1 MPEPA
6 HPIHSSRRRLRLRIP
21 ARRWDHTWF
30 DAAAAALAAQPGVEG
45 VRLDAARAV
54 LTLRFATSAYAARTD
69 YEPLL
74 AAAGISVTRPA
85 RARSHANAPQA
96 CGCAV
101 SALRADRRTIALW
114 IFLLLLARGL
124 LRSGWLAPGLALL
137 WLLWESFPAL
147 RHRLLRADSAP
158 PG

>member
-1 MPEPA
+1 MPETA
-6 HPIHSSRRRLRLRIP
+6 HPIHSSRHRLRLRIP
-21 ARRWDHTWF
+21 ARRWDHKWF
-30 DAAAAALAAQPGVEG
+30 DAAAAALAAQPGVAE

-54 LTLRFATSAYAARTD
+54 LTLRFAATAYAARTD
-69 YEPLL
+69 YEQLL
-74 AAAGISVTRPA
+74 AAAGIRVAPPA
-85 RARSHANAPQA
+85 SACSHATAPLPRA
-96 CGCAV
+96 CEV
-101 SALRADRRTIALW
+101 SGLRAGRRTIALW